1 MSEDDRKSVIIAGID
16 VCDDQI
22 DFLERSGFV
31 VERVGSIEDLKES
44 ERRYRTLFNSMTEG
58 FALHEI
64 ICDTTGA
71 PVDYRFLDMNPAF
84 EHLTGLNGADLIG
97 QTMYSVLPGNDSVWV
112 QRYGRVALTGEP
124 IHFDNYSAPLNRHY
138 DVYAYRPAPG
148 QFAVIFTDITDRK
161 QAEQLLEEARAE
173 LARQIAE
180 LKSFTSNLSDGV
192 TRFAADGR
200 IVWMNDMGREILRLP
215 PDEDISD
222 WISRFRLFTLDDQM
236 LPVDQTAA
244 ARAVRGERVV
254 DFRFKFL
261 SSRGDMVVLSASA
274 SPILDHQG
282 RVIGA
287 TSTFRDQTERVA
299 FENDKQRMLDREQLI
314 SLMLQE
320 TLIPQQI
327 PARVAGCDFA
337 ARYVAA
343 LDEPNIGGDFYDVFD
358 VGNDRVAVLIGDVA
372 GKGVAAAMQVSA
384 ARYAFRSYAYIE
396 SSPARVVTLVN
407 DALCKDRDRRIKM
420 LSAFFAIINPRNG
433 TIEYANA
440 GHEPPVIRRGDRSIK
455 EMDSDGMVLGVAPG
469 YEYPQEICS
478 FDYGDLML
486 LITDGITEARSE
498 QRGMLGKSGV
508 MQFLAADD
516 SPPSVLV
523 DRLIEK
529 AKEYGNG
536 RLLDDVAIIAVAQQK
551 SHLESE

>member
-180 LKSFTSNLSDGV
+180 LKSFTSNLSEV
-192 TRFAADGR
+192 CSGR
-200 IVWMNDMGREILRLP
+200 SYR
-215 PDEDISD
+215 
-222 WISRFRLFTLDDQM
+222 
-236 LPVDQTAA
+236 
-244 ARAVRGERVV
+244 
-254 DFRFKFL
+254 
-261 SSRGDMVVLSASA
+261 
-274 SPILDHQG
+274 
-282 RVIGA
+282 
-287 TSTFRDQTERVA
+287 
-299 FENDKQRMLDREQLI
+299 
-314 SLMLQE
+314 
-320 TLIPQQI
+320 
-327 PARVAGCDFA
+327 
-337 ARYVAA
+337 
-343 LDEPNIGGDFYDVFD
+343 LDERYG
-358 VGNDRVAVLIGDVA
+358 
-372 GKGVAAAMQVSA
+372 
-384 ARYAFRSYAYIE
+384 ARN
-396 SSPARVVTLVN
+396 SS
-407 DALCKDRDRRIKM
+407 
-420 LSAFFAIINPRNG
+420 F
-433 TIEYANA
+433 
-440 GHEPPVIRRGDRSIK
+440 
-455 EMDSDGMVLGVAPG
+455 APG
-469 YEYPQEICS
+469 
-478 FDYGDLML
+478 
-486 LITDGITEARSE
+486 
-498 QRGMLGKSGV
+498 
-508 MQFLAADD
+508 
-516 SPPSVLV
+516 
-523 DRLIEK
+523 
-529 AKEYGNG
+529 
-536 RLLDDVAIIAVAQQK
+536 
-551 SHLESE
+551 